1 MDVATLDSV
10 RISLP
15 PAGQAGLAIALMIIM
30 FSVALGLSIRD
41 FAFIRTEPVTF
52 AAGALAQLIGLP
64 LLTLGL
70 LNLLTPP
77 PSIALGMIV
86 VACCPGGSVSN
97 LLTFLGRG
105 NLGYSVALTAT
116 SSTLAAIVTPASI
129 LFWSHRY
136 APTGSLLQ
144 SIDVSPMLFL
154 VQTMALLGVPLL
166 AGMIVA
172 ARAPDVARR
181 LRALTTPMGAFV
193 LIGTIVYGS
202 VLFLPILYASA
213 AMLIGIAALH
223 NGLAFALG
231 LGTGALVGADGP
243 TRRALTFEIGIQ
255 NSGLAIVI
263 LIAQLEGLGG
273 AAAIAATWGIWHLIA
288 GGLIV
293 AGLRMIDRTGAQ

>member
-1 MDVATLDSV
+1 MDVATLDSL

-30 FSVALGLSIRD
+30 FSVALGLSVRD

-70 LNLLTPP
+70 LNLLVPP
-77 PSIALGMIV
+77 PTIALGMIV

-105 NLGYSVALTAT
+105 NIGYSVALTAT

-136 APTGSLLQ
+136 APTASLLQ

-181 LRALTTPMGAFV
+181 LRALTTPMGALV

>member
-1 MDVATLDSV
+1 MDIAELDSL
-10 RISLP
+10 RIALP
-15 PAGQAGLAIALMIIM
+15 PAGQAGLALALMIIM

-41 FAFIRTEPVTF
+41 FAFIRTQPVTF
-52 AAGALAQLIGLP
+52 VAGAMAQLIGLP

-70 LNLLTPP
+70 LTLLSPP

-105 NLGYSVALTAT
+105 NLAYSVALTAT

-136 APTGSLLQ
+136 PPTSALLQ
-144 SIDVSPMLFL
+144 TIDVSPLLFL
-154 VQTMALLGVPLL
+154 VQTMALLGVPLI

-172 ARAPDVARR
+172 AQAPAVASR
-181 LRALTTPMGAFV
+181 LRKLTTPMGAVV
-193 LIGTIVYGS
+193 LIGTIIYGS
-202 VLFLPILYASA
+202 VLFLPILYDA
-213 AMLIGIAALH
+213 ALFLIGVAALH
-223 NGLAFALG
+223 NGLAFLLG
-231 LGTGALVGADGP
+231 LAVAVAVGANGP
-243 TRRALTFEIGIQ
+243 TRRALTFEVGIQ

-263 LIAQLEGLGG
+263 LIGQLHGLGG

-288 GGLIV
+288 GGTIV
-293 AGLRMIDRTGAQ
+293 GLLRMIDRKGTQ

>member
-1 MDVATLDSV
+1 MDVATLDSL

-15 PAGQAGLAIALMIIM
+15 PAGQAGLAIALTIIM

-136 APTGSLLQ
+136 APTASLLQ

-154 VQTMALLGVPLL
+154 VQTIALLGVPLL

>member
-1 MDVATLDSV
+1 MDVATLDSL

-15 PAGQAGLAIALMIIM
+15 PAGQAGLAIALTIIM

-136 APTGSLLQ
+136 APTASLLQ

-154 VQTMALLGVPLL
+154 VQTIALLGVPLL

-172 ARAPDVARR
+172 ARAPGVARR
-181 LRALTTPMGAFV
+181 LRALTTPMGALV

>member
-1 MDVATLDSV
+1 MDVATLDSL

-15 PAGQAGLAIALMIIM
+15 PAGQAGLAIALTIIM

-136 APTGSLLQ
+136 APTASLLQ

-154 VQTMALLGVPLL
+154 VQTIALLGVPLL

-181 LRALTTPMGAFV
+181 LRALTTPMGALV

-288 GGLIV
+288 GGIIV

>member
-181 LRALTTPMGAFV
+181 LRALTTPMGALV

-288 GGLIV
+288 GGIIV
-293 AGLRMIDRTGAQ
+293 AVLRMIDRTGAQ

>member
-1 MDVATLDSV
+1 MDVATLDSL

-30 FSVALGLSIRD
+30 FSVALGLSVRD

-70 LNLLTPP
+70 LNLLVPP
-77 PSIALGMIV
+77 PTIALGMIV

-136 APTGSLLQ
+136 APTASLLQ

-181 LRALTTPMGAFV
+181 LRALTTPMGALV

-202 VLFLPILYASA
+202 VLFLPILYTWA
-213 AMLIGIAALH
+213 AVLIGIAALH
-223 NGLAFALG
+223 NGLAFVLG

-288 GGLIV
+288 GGIIV

>member
-1 MDVATLDSV
+1 MDVATLDSL

-30 FSVALGLSIRD
+30 FSVALGLSVRD

-70 LNLLTPP
+70 LNLLVPP

-105 NLGYSVALTAT
+105 NIGYSVALTAT

-136 APTGSLLQ
+136 APTASLLQ

-181 LRALTTPMGAFV
+181 LRALTTPMGALV

-202 VLFLPILYASA
+202 VLFLPILYAWA
-213 AMLIGIAALH
+213 AILIGIAALH
-223 NGLAFALG
+223 NGLAFMLG

-288 GGLIV
+288 GGIIV

>member
-1 MDVATLDSV
+1 MDVATLDSL

-15 PAGQAGLAIALMIIM
+15 PAGQAGLAIALTIIM

-136 APTGSLLQ
+136 APTASLLQ

-154 VQTMALLGVPLL
+154 VQTIALLGVPLL

-181 LRALTTPMGAFV
+181 LRALTTPMGALV